1 MMLIDGRAQRSLSAR
16 DRGLHFGDGLFE
28 TIAVDAGRAL
38 CLERHLARLADGCAC
53 LAIPAPELA
62 LLEEECARVCDGVE
76 ERAVLKIMI
85 TRGVSGR
92 GFRPDPGAVPT
103 RIVARYPWPPYPA
116 DSRTDGVAVRICNT
130 RLGRNPRLAGIKHL
144 NRLEQVLARSEDELA
159 QYAEG
164 LMLDD
169 RGRLI
174 EGIMSNVFVRRGKR
188 LSTPDLS
195 ECGVAGIMRGLVL
208 EASEQATGLAP
219 EITALG
225 VDDLST
231 AEECF
236 LTNSLIG
243 IWPIK
248 TLAGQPLRTGP
259 AAHALLKLLTER
271 GAIVRDCP

>member
-1 MMLIDGRAQRSLSAR
+1 MMLIDGRAQDSISAR
-16 DRGLHFGDGLFE
+16 DRGLHFGDGVFE

-38 CLERHLARLADGCAC
+38 CLEHHLARLADGCAR
-53 LAIPAPELA
+53 LALPAPELA
-62 LLEEECARVCDGVE
+62 TLEDECARVCDGA
-76 ERAVLKIMI
+76 ERAGLKIMI

-92 GFRPDPGAVPT
+92 GYGSGPGAVPT

-116 DSRTDGVAVRICNT
+116 DSRIDGVAVRICST

-144 NRLEQVLARSEDELA
+144 NRLEQVLARSEDALA
-159 QYAEG
+159 QCDEG

-169 RGRLI
+169 SGCLI
-174 EGIMSNVFVRRGKR
+174 AGIMSNVFVRWGKR
-188 LSTPDLS
+188 LITPDLS
-195 ECGVAGIMRGLVL
+195 ECGVAGIMRKLVL
-208 EASEQATGLAP
+208 EVSEQATGLVP
-219 EITALG
+219 EIAALG

-248 TLAGQPLRTGP
+248 TIAGQSLRTGP
-259 AAHALLKLLTER
+259 VAHELQKLLTER
-271 GAIVRDCP
+271 GAITRD